1 MTFRIYTEKKTGFQT
16 ETLELTHQLAQQ
28 LSLDV
33 QLRVFNGYDVKN
45 LDESYKQQAITSIF
59 SEVMVDEVFDSL
71 PINSGEVLAREP
83 LPGQYDQRA
92 DSAMQCLG
100 LLDPTT
106 QASVKT
112 FQVVQFDRPL
122 SEKERQSFL
131 NYWINPIE
139 ARVKQLDID
148 YEESDETEEGLD
160 LRDFRN
166 WSHEKCETYLND
178 AKAAMTSDDLLLIQ
192 SWFNKMDRNPSETE
206 LKVLDTYWSDH
217 CRHTTFETEIT
228 EITIEKSDIAD
239 DLKKALDI
247 YEEYRK
253 ETGRIRKPST
263 LMEMATLPGRAM
275 SKSEAGKD
283 IEVSDEV
290 NACSVR
296 IEVTTPHGKEP
307 WYLMFKN
314 ETHNHPTEIEPFGG
328 ASTCIGGAIRDPLS
342 GRSYVYQAMRIS
354 GCGDVTQE
362 LSETMT
368 NKLPQRVIAAKATK
382 GNSSY
387 GNQIGVA
394 TTFVKEIYHPN
405 YGAKHLELGAVVG
418 AVPCANV
425 VRQKPEA
432 GDIVILLGGRTG
444 RDGIGGATGSSQAH
458 NQKSLTLC
466 ASEVQKGNAPEERKI
481 QRLFR
486 DIEVAQI
493 IKKCNDFGAGGVC
506 VAIGELADGVRIDLD
521 AVPVKYIG
529 LTATELAISESQ
541 ERMAVVVDPKD
552 VDLFLKKSIGENIE
566 ATIVGIITAE
576 PQLTMVFHNEKVVD
590 LPRALIDTNGVRQTT
605 RVILTKPTYIEPN
618 HTEFSE
624 TSLLKAL
631 GSINACSQKGL
642 IENFDASIGAS
653 TVLFPLGGIH
663 QLTPVQAGVQKIS
676 VEQST
681 TSTCSLLAYGFVPEL
696 SERNMFL
703 SAQGAVLESI
713 AKTIAVGGA
722 IDKIYFSMQE
732 YFPRL
737 KNDEKKWGDVVQALL
752 GAMSVQ
758 KEFGRAAIG
767 GKDSMSGSYNE
778 LEVLKTLVSFACSTA
793 EVSSIIS
800 PELKKAGNELYLVP
814 AKHLSNGLFDLSKI
828 HRDYTEIEK
837 RITDKEIVSAYVVE
851 NGIAVSL
858 IVMALGNGLGVEIDT
873 NLNLLEN
880 MPASIIVEYPHQSA
894 GTEWIRLGKVTAR
907 ELSFNGIKLSYERC
921 HDAYLYGLDFL
932 YPVKTK
938 KSFDS
943 LPKID
948 FHTSKKF
955 SSEAVSETVKVVIPV
970 FPGTNCETDT
980 GRAFIKAGAEVKYS
994 VFRNLNSDV
1003 LNQSIEELATAIDNA
1018 NILALAGGF
1027 SSGDEPDGSAK
1038 FIVNVL
1044 RNEKIKDA
1052 VHRLL
1057 KRDGL
1062 ILGICNGFQALIK
1075 TGLLPY
1081 GEIRAM
1087 QSNDCTLTHN
1097 DINRHIS
1104 SIVRTRITSNASPWL
1119 RDANVGDVLSVPI
1132 SHGEGRFVATDLHL
1146 KQLIEAGQV
1155 ALQYVDDKG
1164 NPTMD
1169 PQYNVNGSF
1178 GAVESL
1184 ISPCGHILGK
1194 MGHSERSQEDLYK
1207 NIPGGSD
1214 FNLIASGVNYFKQ
1227 H

>member
-1 MTFRIYTEKKTGFQT
+1 MTFRIYTEKKPGFQI

-28 LSLDV
+28 LSMDV
-33 QLRVFNGYDVKN
+33 QLRLFNGYDVKD
-45 LDESYKQQAITSIF
+45 LDESLKQQAITSIF

-71 PINSGEVLAREP
+71 PITTGESMAREP

-100 LLDPTT
+100 LLDSKT
-106 QASVKT
+106 QATVKT
-112 FQVVQFDRPL
+112 FQVVQFSRL
-122 SEKERQSFL
+122 LTQQERDSFI

-139 ARVKQLDID
+139 ARVKQLAVE
-148 YEESDETEEGLD
+148 YEESEETEEMLD
-160 LRDFRN
+160 LHEFRN
-166 WSHEKCETYLND
+166 WSLEKCTAYLKD

-192 SWFNKMDRNPSETE
+192 EWFNKMGRNPSETE

-228 EITIEKSDIAD
+228 EITIEESELTE
-239 DLKKALDI
+239 DLKKALAI
-247 YEEYRK
+247 YEDYRN
-253 ETGRIRKPST
+253 ETGRLHKPST

-275 SKSEAGKD
+275 AQSEAGKN
-283 IEVSDEV
+283 IEISDEV

-296 IEVTTPHGKEP
+296 IEVTTPRGKEP

-368 NKLPQRVIAAKATK
+368 NKLPQRVIAAKATQ

-394 TTFVKEIYHPN
+394 TTYVKEIYHPN
-405 YGAKHLELGAVVG
+405 YAAKHLELGAVIG
-418 AVPCANV
+418 AVPCENV
-425 VRQKPEA
+425 VRQKPIA

-486 DIEVAQI
+486 DKEVAQI

-521 AVPVKYIG
+521 AIPVKYIG
-529 LTATELAISESQ
+529 LSAMELAISESQ

-552 VDLFLKKSIGENIE
+552 VKLFLAKSIGENIE
-566 ATIVGIITAE
+566 ATIVGIITEE
-576 PQLTMVFHNEKVVD
+576 PQLTMVFHNQKVVD
-590 LPRALIDTNGVRQTT
+590 LPRFLIDTNGVRQTT
-605 RVILTKPTYIEPN
+605 KAILSKPLISESSQL
-618 HTEFSE
+618 EFSE
-624 TSLLKAL
+624 SALLKVL

-676 VEQST
+676 VEHSS
-681 TSTCSLLAYGFVPEL
+681 TSTCSILAYGFVPQL
-696 SERNMFL
+696 SETNMFL

-713 AKTIAVGGA
+713 AKTIAVGGS
-722 IDKIYFSMQE
+722 INKIYFSMQE

-737 KNDEKKWGDVVQALL
+737 KDDAKKWGDVVQALL

-778 LEVLKTLVSFACSTA
+778 LDVLKTLVSFACSTA

-800 PELKKAGNELYLVP
+800 PELKKVGNELYLIP
-814 AKHLSNGLFDLSKI
+814 AKHQQNGLFDLSKI
-828 HRDYTEIEK
+828 HREYAEVEK
-837 RITDKEIVSAYVVE
+837 RISNQEIISAYVLE

-858 IVMALGNGLGVEIDT
+858 IAMALGNGFGVEINTHLD
-873 NLNLLEN
+873 LIAN
-880 MPASIIVEYPHQSA
+880 MPASIIVECPHQL
-894 GTEWIRLGKVTAR
+894 TENDWIRLGKVTSH
-907 ELSFNGIKLSYERC
+907 ELSFNGVKLSYEKC

-932 YPVKTK
+932 YPVSTK
-938 KSFDS
+938 RSFDLLS
-943 LPKID
+943 KTD
-948 FHTSKKF
+948 FHTSTQF
-955 SSEAVSETVKVVIPV
+955 SHDTLQDSVNVVIPV

-980 GRAFIKAGAEVKYS
+980 GRAFLKAGAQVKYAI
-994 VFRNLNSDV
+994 FRNLNSEV
-1003 LNQSIEELATAIDNA
+1003 LNQSIEELTTAIDNA
-1018 NILALAGGF
+1018 HILALPGGF

-1044 RNEKIKDA
+1044 RNEKIKEA

-1081 GEIRAM
+1081 GEIRTLKPD
-1087 QSNDCTLTHN
+1087 DCTLTHN

-1104 SIVRTRITSNASPWL
+1104 AIVRTRITSNASPWL
-1119 RDANVGDVLSVPI
+1119 RDAKVGDVLSVPI
-1132 SHGEGRFVATDLHL
+1132 SHGEGRFVATDLQL
-1146 KQLIEAGQV
+1146 KQLIKEGQV
-1155 ALQYVDDKG
+1155 ALQYVDEKG

-1169 PQYNVNGSF
+1169 PHYNVNGSR
-1178 GAVESL
+1178 GAVEAL

-1194 MGHSERSQEDLYK
+1194 MGHSERSQEELYK
-1207 NIPGGSD
+1207 NIPVESD